1 MSEITR
7 PFRWFT
13 PHGASRTL
21 LALLMSLA
29 ILPTAVLAQDDGD
42 GATTLTGGISLS
54 ADDLATYSEPFIV
67 LSDVSVLDPD
77 TDVIAGGTTLPSI
90 PSQIATG
97 LVDEGNDAYSFSLS
111 LPISPQ
117 GEPTSITG
125 ADADA
130 DELPQVFS
138 LDLVSNTAGTPFL
151 TDVDGYDGSATLIS
165 SVDLDDAGGAT
176 GQLAVWSD
184 GAGARFPSEVGD
196 DGEALTR
203 DDPLA
208 DLDAGWT
215 IVDIS
220 SDAYDFDR
228 DAEVQVGFPGS
239 SSDPNDFSDQGWA
252 EAFDSLVDQLEREY
266 PFDDLKEIDFDN
278 LRDTYGPLVEQAEQD
293 DDLDAY
299 TLAIYQFSLKFN
311 DGHVSSSQPIEW
323 FQDNYGSGFG
333 LALGQADDGTV
344 FVVSVLRGGS
354 ADDAGIEVGDTIE
367 EWGGDDIETA
377 IADTPLALSASSDF
391 ARDIQRVTLITRAPD
406 GDTVEVGYTNGDG
419 DSDTAELESSN
430 DFAGFLAA
438 LTPENAAPDA
448 SMPIENRVLDSG
460 VGYIRINTFSTD
472 VVLFSHQWDYAIR
485 TLQEF
490 GVTELVVDVRANGGG
505 LASLAFYATST
516 FAEETFTLD
525 TAFIANEDGE
535 FIDSGNEIVPV
546 SDMQWDGGVA
556 VLVDDNCASSCEQ
569 FAATMDGIQR
579 DDIMIVGNTPS
590 AGIYAAVTGWSL
602 PEGIFFQ
609 APFVRYENDGEIFLE
624 GTGVEPDVLVP
635 VTEDSLL
642 SLKDEVLE
650 AGEEAAQG

>member
-1 MSEITR
+1 MNATAR
-7 PFRWFT
+7 AFRWFT
-13 PHGASRTL
+13 PNEAFRTL
-21 LALLMSLA
+21 LVLMISLA
-29 ILPTAVLAQDDGD
+29 ILPTAVLAQDDD
-42 GATTLTGGISLS
+42 NGAATLTGGISLS
-54 ADDLATYSEPFIV
+54 ADDLAIYSEPFIV
-67 LSDVSVLDPD
+67 LSDVSVLDPE
-77 TDVIAGGTTLPSI
+77 TDVIAGGSTLPSI
-90 PSQIATG
+90 ASQIATG
-97 LVDEGNDAYSFSLS
+97 LVEEGNDEYSFSLS
-111 LPISPQ
+111 LPILPQ

-151 TDVDGYDGSATLIS
+151 TDVDGYDGSASLIS
-165 SVDLDDAGGAT
+165 SVDLNDAGGAT
-176 GQLAVWSD
+176 GQLVVWSD
-184 GAGARFPSEVGD
+184 GSGAQFPSEVGD

-208 DLDAGWT
+208 DLEAGWT

-220 SDAYDFDR
+220 SDTYDFNR
-228 DAEVQVGFPGS
+228 DAKVQVGFPGS
-239 SSDPNDFSDQGWA
+239 TSDPNNFSNQSWA
-252 EAFDSLVDQLEREY
+252 EAFDSLIDQLEREY
-266 PFDDLKEIDFDN
+266 PFDDLKEIDFDR

-299 TLAIYQFSLKFN
+299 TLAIYQFSLEFN

-323 FQDNYGSGFG
+323 FQDTYGSGFG
-333 LALGQADDGTV
+333 LTLGQADDGTV
-344 FVVSVLRGGS
+344 FVVSVLRRGS

-367 EWGGDDIETA
+367 DWGGDDIETA
-377 IADTPLALSASSDF
+377 LADTPLAFSASSDY
-391 ARDIQRVTLITRAPD
+391 ARDNQRVTLIGRAPD

-419 DSDTAELESSN
+419 DSDTVELESST
-430 DFAGFLAA
+430 DFSGFLAA

-448 SMPIENRVLDSG
+448 SMPIESRVLDSG

-485 TLQEF
+485 TFQDF

-505 LASLAFYATST
+505 LASLAFYATSA
-516 FAEETFTLD
+516 FADETFTLD
-525 TAFIANEDGE
+525 TAYIANEDGE
-535 FIDSGNEIVPV
+535 FIDSGNEVVPV
-546 SDMQWDGGVA
+546 SDVQWDGGVA

-569 FAATMDGIQR
+569 FAATMAAIER
-579 DDIMIVGNTPS
+579 DDITIVGNTPS
-590 AGIYAAVTGWSL
+590 AGIYAAVTGWTL

-624 GTGVEPDVLVP
+624 GTGVPPDVLVP

-642 SLKDEVLE
+642 SPEDEVLE
-650 AGEEAAQG
+650 AGEEAA